1 MQLLHDLAAN
11 RSICLRVLRSKGR
24 AYIKCFF
31 EAEIDAIIH
40 DAIEQ
45 IGASTGALNAVSS
58 EADVQR
64 MTRFYA
70 VSFVAILESWLN
82 GELDY
87 TPEELVSFADQMIQD
102 HIQGARVRAA
112 QARNH

>member
-1 MQLLHDLAAN
+1 
-11 RSICLRVLRSKGR
+11 
-24 AYIKCFF
+24 
-31 EAEIDAIIH
+31 
-40 DAIEQ
+40 
-45 IGASTGALNAVSS
+45 
-58 EADVQR
+58 